1 VTKKKSHP
9 SGAKVEDT
17 SLPPR
22 SKPHVPQATV
32 EGKSR
37 RSANKVAKSQPKTN
51 VKKVVP
57 KKTAKRPS
65 RWLPRLLWSFLWLT
79 VAAMVGSMGVASVLW
94 LAKLPPLPNC
104 DRLSS
109 VASDRER
116 LDCVQAA
123 AKSGKLEHLEMA
135 IGLIKTWPDN
145 HPLYGEGQQLMREWS
160 RTLLEM
166 ANQKVDEGN
175 VKVAVEIA
183 SKIPLASPLYP
194 DAQSQI
200 ADWQQDW
207 LRGERIIKKFHQALK
222 VQNWQQA
229 SAQLQAL
236 PLLNANYWRQEQ
248 LDELRRRMQLEK
260 QTWNKLKNIRQLVEG
275 AESQNAPTPE
285 QLAKAIAQAAQI
297 NSKTYVR
304 DLAQADQNRWSRMLL
319 QIASDRLLKKDFTG
333 AEAIALK
340 IPVSS
345 PIYQEGQDWILL
357 VRAQAA
363 AKTNALPALLDGLTI
378 ARRVKPDSPI
388 YEQAQI
394 MAAGW
399 QSQVQ
404 DWWQW
409 ELASTIAKIDQPW
422 ALEMAIN
429 QAEQIAANRPQRDLA
444 DNAIA
449 NWQLT
454 KQQVENRLILAQAQK
469 LAATGKITNLKAA
482 LFQVSQILPDQSL
495 GGESQKAIAQ
505 WSRQIQILEDQ
516 PTLDLART
524 FAQKNNLS
532 SAIQTAQQIRP
543 GRVLRREAEEAM
555 ITWTLQLQIAE
566 DKPLLEAANALA
578 TQGRFSLAIQTVG
591 QIKPNRPLYD
601 EAKEAIA
608 RWTAQSGVKSQ
619 TP

>member
-9 SGAKVEDT
+9 SGAKVEDA
-17 SLPPR
+17 SLSPGGKQR
-22 SKPHVPQATV
+22 DRQATV

-37 RSANKVAKSQPKTN
+37 RTTLKVAKSQPKQNNHT
-51 VKKVVP
+51 P
-57 KKTAKRPS
+57 PGKTAKRPS
-65 RWLPRLLWSFLWLT
+65 RWLPRLLWSFLWLS

-94 LAKLPPLPNC
+94 LAQLPPLPNC

-135 IGLIKTWPDN
+135 LRLVKSWSDN
-145 HPLYGEGQQLMREWS
+145 HPLYEEGQQLMREWS

-166 ANQKVDEGN
+166 ASQKIDDGN
-175 VKVAVEIA
+175 VKGAVEIA

-207 LRGERIIKKFHQALK
+207 LRGEDIIKKFNHALK
-222 VQNWQQA
+222 EQNWQQA
-229 SAQLQAL
+229 SAQLRAL

-248 LDELRRRMQLEK
+248 LDELRRKMQLER
-260 QTWNKLKNIRQLVEG
+260 QTWNKLQGIRQLVDS
-275 AESQNAPTPE
+275 AENENSPTPE
-285 QLAKAIAQAAQI
+285 QLEKAIAQAAQI
-297 NSKTYVR
+297 NSQTYVS
-304 DLAQADQNRWSRMLL
+304 DLAKADRNRWSRMLL
-319 QIASDRLLKKDFTG
+319 EMANDRLTKKDFTG

-340 IPVSS
+340 IPTSS
-345 PIYQEGQDWILL
+345 PIYKEGQDWILL

-388 YEQAQI
+388 YAQAQV

-409 ELASTIAKIDQPW
+409 ELASTIAQIDQPW
-422 ALEMAIN
+422 AFQMAIN

-444 DNAIA
+444 DSAIA
-449 NWQLT
+449 NWRLAR
-454 KQQVENRLILAQAQK
+454 QQIENRLILANAQK
-469 LAATGKITNLKAA
+469 LAATGKITSLKAA
-482 LFQVSQILPDQSL
+482 VVQASQILPDRPWGQ
-495 GGESQKAIAQ
+495 ESQTAIAQ

-543 GRVLRREAEEAM
+543 GRALRAEAEEAI

-591 QIKPNRPLYD
+591 QIKANRPLYE

-608 RWTAQSGVKSQ
+608 RWSNQLGTKSQ
-619 TP
+619 N